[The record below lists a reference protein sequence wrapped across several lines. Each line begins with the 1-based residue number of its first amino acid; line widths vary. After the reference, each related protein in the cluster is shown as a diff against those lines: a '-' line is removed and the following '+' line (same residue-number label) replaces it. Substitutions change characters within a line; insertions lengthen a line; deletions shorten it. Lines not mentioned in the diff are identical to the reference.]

1 MATVEPKLMLLTE
14 LSNPEEKTPYMVG
27 KIGHA
32 PEMHNTYYRTKNG
45 FLIPCPILFFSDSY
59 RRPATI
65 IYSNDQNNKPNNP
78 QFFDDLLLENRL
90 VVDEILAVT
99 DGGSEYKLTTPRAPG
114 FYLYD
119 SFSFFNPTIL
129 RDLLKLLSEKVHKN
143 GELAPSFKELLDS
156 VCTIVLTSNC
166 IFGRVHPNVYKNCR
180 RLSDIGIIY
189 GEDMLT
195 ETAFIKLSW
204 LLANHP
210 KEFKSLITNNLR
222 GEIKDRTLLY

>member
-143 GELAPSFKELLDS
+143 GELAPSFKELLDFE
-156 VCTIVLTSNC
+156 TNLQQQ
-166 IFGRVHPNVYKNCR
+166 Y
-180 RLSDIGIIY
+180 LDYYEALIGDKGVIDPSPR
-189 GEDMLT
+189 GL
-195 ETAFIKLSW
+195 
-204 LLANHP
+204 
-210 KEFKSLITNNLR
+210 KELNLIW
-222 GEIKDRTLLY
+222 EEQ